1 VTNALAEAVRY
12 LASQAVRR
20 FPRRTGLESSTP
32 LGSADR
38 MGYEYEEEARTAISV
53 VRESTQLSYERLV
66 SLFGQVA
73 YLERYRIEGAL
84 VECGVWR
91 GGASAMMALANL
103 AKGSERRHLHLFDS
117 FQGMPE
123 PLIERDGADVLSWA
137 GTVGDGALR
146 STGVNVADAA
156 AVHQLIATRVGYPSE
171 FVHIH
176 EGWFQQTLPTWR
188 KEIGTI
194 ALLRLDGD
202 WYEST
207 MVAFQ
212 NLYDSVVP
220 GGIVVVDDYG
230 HFAGCRK
237 ATDEF
242 LTTLNV
248 PVYLGYID
256 YTGRYF
262 VKPVPFG
269 QTRALTQTS
278 K

>member
-1 VTNALAEAVRY
+1 MAKAA
-12 LASQAVRR
+12 RR
-20 FPRRTGLESSTP
+20 FLGRPTK
-32 LGSADR
+32 LGSSIPFGGTVPR
-38 MGYEYEEEARTAISV
+38 GYEYEEEARTAISV

-73 YLERYRIEGAL
+73 YLERYGIEGAL

-103 AKGSERRHLHLFDS
+103 AKSSKRRHLHLFDS

-123 PLIERDGADVLSWA
+123 PLIEQDGADVLSWA

-146 STGVNVADAA
+146 STGVNVADQA
-156 AVHQLIATRVGYPSE
+156 AVHQLMVTRVGYPSE

-176 EGWFQQTLPTWR
+176 EGWFQETLPTWR
-188 KEIGTI
+188 AKIGNI

-212 NLYDSVVP
+212 NLYDNVVTD
-220 GGIVVVDDYG
+220 GFVVVDDYG
-230 HFAGCRK
+230 HFEGCRR

-242 LTTLNV
+242 LSGLSVPIYLN
-248 PVYLGYID
+248 YID

-262 VKPVPFG
+262 IKPAP
-269 QTRALTQTS
+269 RER